1 MEGLGEIRGAWD
13 NDPNAGIIPRAL
25 SDLFDGLRM
34 IDAVEYSIRVSFLEL
49 YNEEIFDLLSGAD
62 DQSKLRLYEDGQKRG
77 SVIIQGLEDVQ
88 VHDKREVFKILEKGS
103 IKRQTAETKMN
114 ATSSR
119 SHTIFTVTV
128 YINQQSL
135 EGEDMLRVGKLN
147 LVDLAGSENIGRS
160 GAINQRAREAGNINQ
175 SLLTLG
181 RVITSLVDRTP
192 HIPYRE
198 SKLTRLLQDSLGG
211 RTKTSIIATISPASI
226 NHEETLS
233 TLDYAHRA
241 KNITNKPEVNQK
253 ISKKEKLLEY
263 HHEIDKLK
271 QELLAAREKDGVF
284 LPKETYEEHIKTKQ
298 RQEEEIVAL
307 TKELKAKETEMENF
321 LEMFN
326 DTKARLDS
334 TTEERDKTIRALDCT
349 RIVLN
354 KTEHDKKREEYLK
367 LKHQET
373 ERKLSKQAH
382 TLLEVSELSTKDLS
396 KVHDKIERQKDIQ
409 DSNDKVKMKLV
420 SAVQEHHGSIENAI
434 TESVKNEMAKIKEV
448 EASLGENTK
457 LRNESVCDLSSEYET
472 TLLKLVET
480 IDNIKGIASSNTD
493 AEREWLSEISSVA
506 CSESEMRSND
516 FQDYLVNTLLRSA
529 NEILDSVTKQNNK
542 IANLSY
548 KIDVSVKEMENKLN
562 NFMEDHKNKQM
573 AHQMDIDKLFLEIQR
588 LNDIKMQNIEL
599 NRKAAHAHRTKQDNC
614 IQTIKQLL
622 EEHDKCEEAYEKE
635 RMHLY
640 ESTVEASGGQSVLM
654 NKVKELRIEENK
666 NANIMNEKY
675 QSEEMSMLHKVT
687 EHSSKCV
694 EIVTEG
700 SKIVVD
706 SIKQLKKDSEG
717 FVEEAKVIDSMKI
730 RWLPFTT
737 TLLYLW

>member
-25 SDLFDGLRM
+25 SDLFDGLRL

-88 VHDKREVFKILEKGS
+88 VHDKREVFKILERGS

-128 YINQQSL
+128 YINQQSI
-135 EGEDMLRVGKLN
+135 EGEDMLRIGKLN

-284 LPKETYEEHIKTKQ
+284 LPKDTYEEHIKTKQ

-307 TKELKAKETEMENF
+307 TKELNAKETEMENF

-326 DTKARLDS
+326 DTKSRLES

-349 RIVLN
+349 RIVLH
-354 KTEHDKKREEYLK
+354 KTENDKRQEEYLK

-373 ERKLSKQAH
+373 ERKISKQAQ
-382 TLLEVSELSTKDLS
+382 TLLEVSEQSTEDLS
-396 KVHDKIERQKDIQ
+396 KVHDKIERQNNIQ
-409 DSNDKVKMKLV
+409 ESNDKIKMKLNL
-420 SAVQEHHGSIENAI
+420 AVQEHHVSFGKNVK
-434 TESVKNEMAKIKEV
+434 ESVKNERAKIQQV
-448 EASLGENTK
+448 AASLVENSK
-457 LRNESVCDLSSEYET
+457 LRNESMCNISTEYET
-472 TLLKLVET
+472 TVLKLLET
-480 IDNIKGIASSNTD
+480 IEQIKGLASSNTD
-493 AEREWLSEISSVA
+493 DERKWISDILEIASSEK
-506 CSESEMRSND
+506 EMRNNE
-516 FQDYLVNTLLRSA
+516 FQNYLANTLLRSA
-529 NEILDSVTKQNNK
+529 NEILDSVSKQNDK
-542 IANLSY
+542 LANITQ
-548 KIDVSVKEMENKLN
+548 KIDGTVKEMENRLN
-562 NFMEDHKNKQM
+562 KFLEDHKNKQLE
-573 AHQMDIDKLFLEIQR
+573 HQMKIDKLFSEIQG
-588 LNDIKMQNIEL
+588 LNDTERQNIEL
-599 NRKAAHAHRTKQDNC
+599 NRKAADTHRAKQDAY
-614 IQTIKQLL
+614 IKQIKELL
-622 EEHDKCEEAYEKE
+622 EAHDKSEEEYEKE
-635 RMHLY
+635 RILLY
-640 ESTVEASGGQSVLM
+640 ESTTEAVGKQNALFK
-654 NKVKELRIEENK
+654 KVQDLRLEEDK
-666 NANIMNEKY
+666 KANDLHEKY
-675 QSEEMSMLHKVT
+675 QDEQVLMIQNVQEN
-687 EHSSKCV
+687 SSKSL
-694 EIVTEG
+694 EILDNGGKTVA
-700 SKIVVD
+700 D
-706 SIKQLKKDSEG
+706 SIEKLKSDSENFILG
-717 FVEEAKVIDSMKI
+717 TKVII
-730 RWLPFTT
+730 
-737 TLLYLW
+737 YLSLNQ